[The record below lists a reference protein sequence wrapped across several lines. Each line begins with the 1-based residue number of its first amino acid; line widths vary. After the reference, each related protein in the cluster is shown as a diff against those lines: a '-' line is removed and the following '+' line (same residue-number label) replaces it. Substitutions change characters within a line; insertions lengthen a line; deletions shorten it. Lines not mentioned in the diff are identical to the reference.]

1 MKTDPGLL
9 QFMLNPDS
17 YPENPTGVTHFE
29 THISQ
34 VFVCDDFVY
43 KIKKP
48 VDFGFLDFTT
58 LKKRHFFCRQEVS
71 LNSRL
76 AADYYLG
83 VVPVY
88 KKAGAY
94 SFSGVPGSSVA
105 EYAVRMKRIPLDC
118 LLHSLIDEGKPLY
131 GELEPV
137 GRKLALFHREARA
150 YRGDRCGGL
159 TTVRGAAEENFTQIE
174 PFQNLTISPG
184 FYSAL
189 TDYTRKF
196 LADNESVFSLRKKS
210 GYIREGH
217 GDLHTQHICLAAP
230 PVIFDCIEFNE
241 SFRVIDVLE
250 DIAFLFMDM
259 EYHARFDLSSRF
271 FKAYFAHHEQS
282 FHEEL
287 LRFYKIY
294 RAVVRGKVEG
304 FRAAG
309 LDDKVEKEQALR
321 DAREYFHLA
330 EYYVQHFKRPFNPIV
345 FMGLSGSGK
354 SAIARDFSPNWVI
367 LKSDEM
373 RKTMSGLKKN
383 EHRYVEFGEGIY
395 SESLTREVYCTLLEN
410 AVEKVRQGKR
420 VVVDATFLKKNQ
432 RRDFYENCVEKGLN
446 PFFVHCFAG
455 EEVLKERIKKRMEE
469 GADISDAH
477 VDILERQIQDMEE
490 PVELPFYRV
499 LRLNTEEKLH
509 NTINAL
515 KEFL

>member
-9 QFMLNPDS
+9 EFMLNPRN
-17 YPENPTGVTHFE
+17 YPESPTGVTHVE
-29 THISQ
+29 THISH
-34 VFVCDDFVY
+34 VFLCDEYVY

-58 LKKRHFFCRQEVS
+58 LKKRHFYCNQEVV

-76 AADYYLG
+76 AGGFYLG
-83 VVPVY
+83 VEAMY
-88 KKAGAY
+88 EKGGTY
-94 SFSGVPGSSVA
+94 SFRNGPGFRVC
-105 EYAVRMKRIPLDC
+105 EYAVKMKRIPLDC
-118 LLHSLIDEGKPLY
+118 LLHGLIDEGRPLY

-137 GRKLALFHREARA
+137 GRKLALFHREARV
-150 YRGDRCGGL
+150 YRGEKLGGL
-159 TTVRGAAEENFTQIE
+159 SIVRGATEENFAQIE
-174 PFQNLTISPG
+174 GFRDTTISGG
-184 FYSAL
+184 FYDAL
-189 TDYTRKF
+189 GGYTRSF
-196 LADNESVFSLRKKS
+196 LSDNEGLFSSRKKS

-217 GDLHTQHICLAAP
+217 GDLHTQHVCLASP

-241 SFRVIDVLE
+241 SFRIIDVLE

-271 FKAYFAHHEQS
+271 FKAYFAHHEPS
-282 FHEEL
+282 FDEEL

-304 FRAAG
+304 FRASG
-309 LDDKVEKEQALR
+309 LSDGAEKEEALR

-330 EYYVQHFKRPFNPIV
+330 EYYVNYFKKPFNPIV

-354 SAIARDFSPNWVI
+354 SAIARDFSPNWMI
-367 LKSDEM
+367 MKSDEV
-373 RKTMSGLKKN
+373 RKAMSGVKKD
-383 EHRYVEFGEGIY
+383 EHRYVEFKEGIY
-395 SESLTREVYCTLLEN
+395 SDSLTRDVYCALVEN
-410 AVEKVRQGKR
+410 AVEMVRRGKR

-432 RRDFYENCVEKGLN
+432 RRNFYETCIEKGLN

-455 EEVLKERIKKRMEE
+455 EEVLRERIEKRIKE

-477 VDILERQIQDMEE
+477 IGILERQIKDMEE
-490 PVELPFYRV
+490 PVELPYYRV

-509 NTINAL
+509 NINSAL